1 MNFFKLN
8 KKYLLLIKVF
18 IFFQLMVI
26 FLLNYFLNNQTKIS
40 NTTFKMIKNNT
51 TIETIKV
58 ILALNITKKNTSL
71 SNFIDNENL
80 NAIIRNKHFIKDK
93 LIKES
98 KQKNK
103 YVSNL
108 LVILIQVH
116 SRLNYL
122 KELVS
127 SLNETKHINETL
139 VIFSHDLIDEKINDF
154 IKTIDF
160 CAVLQIYY
168 PYSLQ
173 IYPDEFPG
181 KDPNDCPTKIEKKK
195 Y

>member
-1 MNFFKLN
+1 MNFSKLN
-8 KKYLLLIKVF
+8 KKCWLLIKVF

-26 FLLNYFLNNQTKIS
+26 FCLNYFLNNQSKIS
-40 NTTFKMIKNNT
+40 NTTFKMITNNT

-71 SNFIDNENL
+71 SNFIYNENL

-181 KDPNDCPTKIEKKK
+181 KDPNDCPTKIGKKK

>member
-8 KKYLLLIKVF
+8 MKCWLLIKVL
-18 IFFQLMVI
+18 IFFHLMVI
-26 FLLNYFLNNQTKIS
+26 FLLNYYLNNQTKIS
-40 NTTFKMIKNNT
+40 NITFKMITNNT

-173 IYPDEFPG
+173 IYPNEFPG
-181 KDPNDCPTKIEKKK
+181 KDPNDCPIKIGKKK

>member
-1 MNFFKLN
+1 MYISEIDDILD
-8 KKYLLLIKVF
+8 
-18 IFFQLMVI
+18 
-26 FLLNYFLNNQTKIS
+26 QTLDKFMYS
-40 NTTFKMIKNNT
+40 W
-51 TIETIKV
+51 
-58 ILALNITKKNTSL
+58 ILENNITELIS
-71 SNFIDNENL
+71 F
-80 NAIIRNKHFIKDK
+80 DK

>member
-8 KKYLLLIKVF
+8 KKCWLLIKVF

-26 FLLNYFLNNQTKIS
+26 FCLNYFLNNQSKIS
-40 NTTFKMIKNNT
+40 NTTFKMITNNT

-71 SNFIDNENL
+71 SNFIYNENL

-181 KDPNDCPTKIEKKK
+181 KDPNDCPTKIGKKK

>member
-1 MNFFKLN
+1 MNFSKLN
-8 KKYLLLIKVF
+8 KKCWLLIKVF

-26 FLLNYFLNNQTKIS
+26 FCLNYFLNNQSKIS
-40 NTTFKMIKNNT
+40 NTTFKMITNNT

-71 SNFIDNENL
+71 SNFIYNENL

-122 KELVS
+122 KELVR

-181 KDPNDCPTKIEKKK
+181 KDPNDCPTKIGKKK

>member
-8 KKYLLLIKVF
+8 KKCWLLIKVF

-26 FLLNYFLNNQTKIS
+26 FCLNYFLNNQSKIS
-40 NTTFKMIKNNT
+40 NTTFKMITNNT

-71 SNFIDNENL
+71 SNFIYNENL

-181 KDPNDCPTKIEKKK
+181 KDPNDCPTKIGKKK
-195 Y
+195 